1 MFITGVMSE
10 GRNNFP
16 RQWPVSGKKP
26 EARGYRGFTPISMKN
41 SHFWWCQPG
50 ACPKTAVISVKVE
63 FNQSLDIFITGL
75 VNSDVDCPG
84 KTHTT
89 IWKKRIKIY
98 WLKINQ
104 TEDPRKQGIRQNC
117 SGFRKEKR
125 TYPPALQSTGE
136 SDIPIGMMNA
146 VIRIKNREKTKK

>member
-89 IWKKRIKIY
+89 IWKNRIKIY

-104 TEDPRKQGIRQNC
+104 PEAPRKQRIRQNC
-117 SGFRKEKR
+117 SVWIQERKEDLSPGFAIHRGKR
-125 TYPPALQSTGE
+125 Y
-136 SDIPIGMMNA
+136 SDRHDECCYQN
-146 VIRIKNREKTKK
+146 